1 MGPSSCVSYYEK
13 INAAVLAPGA
23 TEAQCSG
30 PTGSKFGFNRAY
42 ADLKTSY
49 NTLRESQCLTPE
61 VRYAEEIDTAAQ
73 ELNQIKSNLD
83 TEKAKFTAYLST
95 LDTLQHARG
104 PFDTYMRELDAEEK
118 ALTAEHIKLQQ
129 KIRAGR
135 RRFLDN
141 DPQGGVTSVLG
152 LQTADDK
159 ILLAFWIC
167 FAVGIMAI
175 EVILMKYYG
184 SILQFLSLQQKIA
197 LFLGVLAVCM
207 GIAQYFIRTY
217 A

>member
-1 MGPSSCVSYYEK
+1 MEPGVSYYDK
-13 INAAVLAPGA
+13 INTAALAPGA

-49 NTLRESQCLTPE
+49 NTLRDSSCLTPE
-61 VRYAEEIDTAAQ
+61 VRYAEEINTASQ
-73 ELNQIKSNLD
+73 ELNLIQSSLD
-83 TEKAKFTAYLST
+83 TEKAKFTAYLGT

-104 PFDTYMRELDAEEK
+104 PFDTYMRELNAEEK

-129 KIRAGR
+129 QIRAGR

-141 DPQGGVTSVLG
+141 EPQGGVTSVLG
-152 LQTADDK
+152 FQTADDK
-159 ILLAFWIC
+159 VLLTFWIC
-167 FAVGIMAI
+167 FAVGVMAI
-175 EVILMKYYG
+175 EVILMKYFG
-184 SILQFLSLQQKIA
+184 DVLQLLSLQQKIA
-197 LFLGVLAVCM
+197 IFLGVLAVCM
-207 GIAQYFIRTY
+207 GVAQYFIRTY

>member
-1 MGPSSCVSYYEK
+1 MGSSSCVSYYDK
-13 INAAVLAPGA
+13 INTAALAPGA
-23 TEAQCSG
+23 TETQCAG

-61 VRYAEEIDTAAQ
+61 VRFAEEIDRDTQ
-73 ELNQIKSNLD
+73 ILNQIQSDLD

-118 ALTAEHIKLQQ
+118 ALAAEHIKLQQ
-129 KIRAGR
+129 QIRAGR

-167 FAVGIMAI
+167 FAVGVMAI
-175 EVILMKYYG
+175 QVILMKYFG
-184 SILQFLSLQQKIA
+184 DVLQLLSLQQKIA
-197 LFLGVLAVCM
+197 IFLGVLAVSM